1 MLYAL
6 QITVIMTREDDRPW
20 LRNKSGVFPA
30 RDPVINGLW
39 TSDSLFYPDSIWDT
53 QHTFKRSW
61 WRCSCLDVLGLNQ
74 PVLHA
79 SWSPA
84 SRVLSFSAHFTHQFQ
99 EPRGSGDIPTPAHF
113 RLLQGSMLSS
123 FLLPGIHR
131 NCAPHSSYSADSPSR
146 KSSRRK
152 LDGNHRFKQLRKWIN
167 RQKC

>member
-20 LRNKSGVFPA
+20 LTNKSGVFPA

-84 SRVLSFSAHFTHQFQ
+84 SRVLSFSAHFTRQFQ
-99 EPRGSGDIPTPAHF
+99 NQAAVATSPIQLTFVSCKGRCCLPFCFLGSTGTTSLTVATAW
-113 RLLQGSMLSS
+113 
-123 FLLPGIHR
+123 IH
-131 NCAPHSSYSADSPSR
+131 PQ
-146 KSSRRK
+146 
-152 LDGNHRFKQLRKWIN
+152 GNHQEGS
-167 RQKC
+167 